1 MYKTKLYFKQEWFF
15 ILGIFIAFNI
25 MLSNYLYEFDSGS
38 VAGGGTLR
46 FILKVLSVFLLFL
59 SQPFPNKILVK
70 KNILLILA
78 FFLFL
83 TSYIIYIPFSTW
95 NELQFFNM
103 YFVIFILFGIGYN
116 QKFIP
121 KLNHLLI
128 YIFLFIWLPVDIYSL
143 FSGNSLWENK
153 AFVGGVGNPSS
164 YGMIIIYLLLIN
176 KGIFKPF
183 RQSLI
188 NFLLFFSLFFTQA
201 LMPILIMFI
210 LSFFLYKKRNIL
222 LILVS
227 FTFFFLI
234 YLDFLLESLG
244 LVDIHWFLKL
254 QGLYEFGLSSSNES
268 GSVSYRLEYF
278 KDFYELF
285 ENPFVLL
292 FGHVNGVSY
301 NAGDGQY
308 IAYVTSFGIP
318 LFFFFL
324 FSLFKIFYES
334 KFFNLINGFRM
345 KLFFVAFL
353 LILVTNRFL
362 DYWPNAIIIFFI
374 INYIHQNK
382 NNKIIFN
389 NKTITT

>member
-1 MYKTKLYFKQEWFF
+1 VYKTKLYFKQEWFF
-15 ILGIFIAFNI
+15 ISGIFIAFNL

-46 FILKVLSVFLLFL
+46 FILKVFSVFLLFL
-59 SQPFPNKILVK
+59 SQPFPSKLLIK
-70 KNILLILA
+70 KNSLIILSFI
-78 FFLFL
+78 LFL
-83 TSYIIYIPFSTW
+83 ISYIIYIPFSTW
-95 NELQFFNM
+95 NEPQFFNM

-128 YIFLFIWLPVDIYSL
+128 YIFLFIWFPVDIYSF

-153 AFVGGVGNPSS
+153 AFIGGIGNPSS
-164 YGMIIIYLLLIN
+164 YGLIMIYLILIN
-176 KGIFKPF
+176 KGIFKPI
-183 RQSLI
+183 RESLI

-210 LSFFLYKKRNIL
+210 LSFFLFKKRNIL
-222 LILVS
+222 LILVF
-227 FTFFFLI
+227 FTFVFMI
-234 YLDFLLESLG
+234 YLNFILESLG

-254 QGLYEFGLSSSNES
+254 QGLFEYGLSSSNES

-292 FGHVNGVSY
+292 FGHVDGVSY

-308 IAYVTSFGIP
+308 IAYATSFGIP
-318 LFFFFL
+318 LFFFFI
-324 FSLFKIFYES
+324 FSLFKIFYEF
-334 KFFNLINGFRM
+334 KFFNFINGFRI

-353 LILVTNRFL
+353 LILVTNRYL
-362 DYWPNAIIIFFI
+362 DYWPNAIIIFLL
-374 INYIHQNK
+374 INHLNYKKHEYW
-382 NNKIIFN
+382 NNKSISI
-389 NKTITT
+389 

>member
-1 MYKTKLYFKQEWFF
+1 LNNIKLYFKKEFF
-15 ILGIFIAFNI
+15 FLLGIFIAFNI
-25 MLSNYLYEFDSGS
+25 MLTNYLYEFDSGGIT
-38 VAGGGTLR
+38 GGETLR
-46 FILKVLSVFLLFL
+46 FILKILSVFLLFL
-59 SQPFPNKILVK
+59 SQPFPSKILIN

-78 FFLFL
+78 LFLFL
-83 TSYIIYIPFSTW
+83 ISYIFLIPFSTW

-128 YIFLFIWLPVDIYSL
+128 YIFLFIWLPVDIYFL

-153 AFVGGVGNPSS
+153 AFMGGIGNPSS
-164 YGMIIIYLLLIN
+164 YGMIMIYLILIN

-183 RQSLI
+183 REYLI
-188 NFLLFFSLFFTQA
+188 NFLLFSSLFLTQS
-201 LMPILIMFI
+201 LMPIIIMFI
-210 LSFFLYKKRNIL
+210 LSFFLFKKRI
-222 LILVS
+222 IFVVLVF
-227 FTFFFLI
+227 FTFLFVSYFNFI
-234 YLDFLLESLG
+234 LEFLG

-254 QGLYEFGLSSSNES
+254 QGLFDSGLSSSNS
-268 GSVSYRLEYF
+268 SASVFYRLEYF
-278 KDFYELF
+278 KDLYKLF
-285 ENPFVLL
+285 DNPLVLL
-292 FGHVNGVSY
+292 FGHVDGVSY

-308 IAYVTSFGIP
+308 IAYATSFGIP

-334 KFFNLINGFRM
+334 KFFNLINGIRI

-353 LILVTNRFL
+353 LILVTNRYL
-362 DYWPNAIIIFFI
+362 DYWPNAIIVFLI
-374 INYIHQNK
+374 INYIHQIK

-389 NKTITT
+389 NKKIAT